1 MENFSNQPINTNEL
15 PQFQEVSL
23 LKPQSKYLNIIL
35 INISLVS
42 VALIGG
48 IFLFLYM
55 KPDVFSQRG
64 EVILGTLT
72 FVFLGFLYII
82 YSLEFSKRGYCFR
95 EKDVIYKEGFISQT
109 TTLVPFNRVQHVA
122 LHQGLFSRYF
132 GLASLELFTAGGSS
146 SDLKITGL
154 LLADAQNFKELII
167 QKISTAESI
176 TETEQPT
183 EILTKNIESND

>member
-1 MENFSNQPINTNEL
+1 MKDFSNQPINTSEL
-15 PQFQEVSL
+15 PKFQEVNL
-23 LKPQSKYLNIIL
+23 LKPQSKYFNIIL
-35 INISLVS
+35 INISLIS
-42 VALIGG
+42 VVLIGG
-48 IFLFLYM
+48 ILIFFYM
-55 KPDVFSQRG
+55 KPEVFSQRG
-64 EVILGTLT
+64 KIVLGTLA

-82 YSLEFSKRGYCFR
+82 YMLEFSKRGYCFR

-122 LHQGLFSRYF
+122 LHQGLFSRFF

-167 QKISTAESI
+167 QKISRAESI
-176 TETEQPT
+176 TETEQLT
-183 EILTKNIESND
+183 EILTENSINND

>member
-23 LKPQSKYLNIIL
+23 LKPQSKYLTIIL

-48 IFLFLYM
+48 ILLFLYM
-55 KPDVFSQRG
+55 KPDVFSPRYQ
-64 EVILGTLT
+64 L
-72 FVFLGFLYII
+72 FLGMFVAVFVIFLFAI

-176 TETEQPT
+176 TEPEQPT
-183 EILTKNIESND
+183 EILTENIENND